1 MKFRRVFLSLIFG
14 FPLICSAVNKD
25 ILELQREIGQ
35 LQDQMR
41 ALQSTLDQRLAT
53 LATLVQQSFDAS
65 NRANTSVASLE
76 GGIRETMRVQGDKV
90 VAPVANVGAKI
101 DQMTTEFQ
109 AVKDNVADMT
119 SRMGKLEQQMLD
131 ISNALKNL
139 STPAAP
145 PPGAL
150 PSSSLTSPATS
161 PSGSTTVQSGP
172 NGPSFASGGPGVP
185 PPADTLYQN
194 AYRDK
199 SGGKTEMALQEFGDY
214 LKYYPSMPYAPNAQY
229 QIGDIYFNEGNY
241 DAALKAF
248 DLVLEKFPENNK
260 TPDALYMKGLTLV
273 RMRRPTAGS
282 KEFQEVL
289 KRYPRSEMATKAR
302 EQLRLMGLPAGGST
316 GAVRRK
322 R

>member
-1 MKFRRVFLSLIFG
+1 MKFRRLFLSVVFLLPI
-14 FPLICSAVNKD
+14 ICSAANKD
-25 ILELQREIGQ
+25 ILELQREIAQ

-41 ALQSTLDQRLAT
+41 ALQSTLDQKLAT
-53 LATLVQQSFDAS
+53 LTTLVQQSFDAS
-65 NRANTSVASLE
+65 SRANTAVASLE

-119 SRMGKLEQQMLD
+119 SRMGKLEQQMAD
-131 ISNALKNL
+131 VSNALKNL

-145 PPGAL
+145 PPGA
-150 PSSSLTSPATS
+150 TSPGSLPATP
-161 PSGSTTVQSGP
+161 PSTSSSGP
-172 NGPSFASGGPGVP
+172 NGPAFVSGTPGAP

-214 LKYYPSMPYAPNAQY
+214 LKYYPSMAYAPNAQY
-229 QIGDIYFNEGNY
+229 QIGDIYFSQGNY
-241 DAALKAF
+241 EAALKAF
-248 DLVLEKFPENNK
+248 DLVLEKFPDNNK

-289 KRYPRSEMATKAR
+289 RRYPRSEIAAKAR
-302 EQLRLMGLPAGGST
+302 EQLRLMGLPAGGAS
-316 GAVRRK
+316 RK
-322 R
+322 KR